1 MKTNS
6 ASPLP
11 IAPAACLRAIIVDD
25 ERLARNELKRLLEN
39 FPSIEVVGEAANTE
53 EASQLIEELQPDV
66 AFLDIQMPGKTGF
79 EWLEEWDGFLPEII
93 FTTAFDEYALKAFEV
108 NALDY
113 VLKPIELT
121 RLSESIQKLE
131 SRFKRTIS
139 AEKTVSASHV
149 LGGNDQIFVK
159 DGEKCWFVRLDR
171 VRLCESMGNYVRLFF
186 DDQKPLVLK
195 SLNSLEERLDPK
207 LFFRC
212 NRKHIVNLNFIDKIE
227 PWFSGGLQVTLKG
240 EKAEKIEI
248 SRRQSIRF
256 KELLSL

>member
-1 MKTNS
+1 M
-6 ASPLP
+6 
-11 IAPAACLRAIIVDD
+11 RAIIVDD

-39 FPSIEVVGEAANTE
+39 FPSIEVIGEAANTE

-113 VLKPIELT
+113 VLKPIELA

-131 SRFKRTIS
+131 SRFKRPAS
-139 AEKTVSASHV
+139 AEKTVTANHV

-212 NRKHIVNLNFIDKIE
+212 NRKHIVNLNFIEKIE

-240 EKAEKIEI
+240 DKAEKIEI

>member
-1 MKTNS
+1 M
-6 ASPLP
+6 
-11 IAPAACLRAIIVDD
+11 RAIIVDD

-39 FPSIEVVGEAANTE
+39 FPSIEVVGEASNTD

-113 VLKPIELT
+113 VLKPIELA

-131 SRFKRTIS
+131 SRFQRPIRT
-139 AEKTVSASHV
+139 EKSITTNHV

-212 NRKHIVNLNFIDKIE
+212 NRKHIVNLNFIEKIE

>member
-1 MKTNS
+1 MK
-6 ASPLP
+6 
-11 IAPAACLRAIIVDD
+11 AIIVDD

-39 FPSIEVVGEAANTE
+39 FPHIEVIA
-53 EASQLIEELQPDV
+53 EASNTDEASALLETLQPDV
-66 AFLDIQMPGKTGF
+66 LFLDIQMPGKTGF
-79 EWLEEWDGFLPEII
+79 EWLEGWDGFLPEVI

-113 VLKPIELT
+113 VLKPIELA

-131 SRFKRTIS
+131 KRQIQQVRT
-139 AEKTVSASHV
+139 SASPNHV
-149 LGGNDQIFVK
+149 LGAQDQIFVK
-159 DGEKCWFVRLDR
+159 DGERCWFVRLDR

-195 SLNSLEERLDPK
+195 SLNALEERLDPK
-207 LFFRC
+207 VFFRA
-212 NRKHIVNLNFIDKIE
+212 NRKHIINLNYIDKIE
-227 PWFSGGLQVTLKG
+227 PWFSGGLQVTLSGKG
-240 EKAEKIEI
+240 EKIEI

>member
-1 MKTNS
+1 M
-6 ASPLP
+6 
-11 IAPAACLRAIIVDD
+11 RAIIVDD

-39 FPSIEVVGEAANTE
+39 FPSIEVIGEASNTD

-131 SRFKRTIS
+131 SRFLRPTSTEKS
-139 AEKTVSASHV
+139 ATANHV

>member
-1 MKTNS
+1 M
-6 ASPLP
+6 
-11 IAPAACLRAIIVDD
+11 RAIIIDD

-39 FPSIEVVGEAANTE
+39 FPSIEVVGEAANTD

-113 VLKPIELT
+113 VLKPVELS
-121 RLSESIQKLE
+121 RLSESIQKLDA
-131 SRFKRTIS
+131 RFKRPAS
-139 AEKTVSASHV
+139 AEKVSSASHV

-212 NRKHIVNLNFIDKIE
+212 NRKHIVNLNFIEKIE

-240 EKAEKIEI
+240 EKGEKIEI

>member
-1 MKTNS
+1 M
-6 ASPLP
+6 
-11 IAPAACLRAIIVDD
+11 RAIIVDD

-66 AFLDIQMPGKTGF
+66 AFLDIQMPCKTGF

-131 SRFKRTIS
+131 SRFQRPAST
-139 AEKTVSASHV
+139 EKSVTANHV

-212 NRKHIVNLNFIDKIE
+212 NRKHIVNLNFIEKIE

>member
-1 MKTNS
+1 MK
-6 ASPLP
+6 
-11 IAPAACLRAIIVDD
+11 AIIVDD

-39 FPSIEVVGEAANTE
+39 FPSIEVIGEAANTD

-66 AFLDIQMPGKTGF
+66 VFLDIQMPGKTGF

-113 VLKPIELT
+113 VLKPIELA

-131 SRFKRTIS
+131 SRFQRPTSTEKS
-139 AEKTVSASHV
+139 ATTNHV

-240 EKAEKIEI
+240 DKAEKIEI

>member
-1 MKTNS
+1 M
-6 ASPLP
+6 
-11 IAPAACLRAIIVDD
+11 RAIIVDD

-39 FPSIEVVGEAANTE
+39 FPSIEVVGEAANTD

-131 SRFKRTIS
+131 SRFQRPAS
-139 AEKTVSASHV
+139 AEKSVTANHV

-212 NRKHIVNLNFIDKIE
+212 NRKHIVNLNFIEKIE

>member
-1 MKTNS
+1 MK
-6 ASPLP
+6 
-11 IAPAACLRAIIVDD
+11 AIIVDD

-39 FPSIEVVGEAANTE
+39 FPSIEVIGEAANTD

-66 AFLDIQMPGKTGF
+66 VFLDIQMPGKTGF

-113 VLKPIELT
+113 VLKPIELA

-131 SRFKRTIS
+131 SRFQRPSRTDKS
-139 AEKTVSASHV
+139 ATTNHV

-212 NRKHIVNLNFIDKIE
+212 NRKHIVNLNFIEKIE

>member
-1 MKTNS
+1 M
-6 ASPLP
+6 
-11 IAPAACLRAIIVDD
+11 RAIIIDD

-39 FPSIEVVGEAANTE
+39 FPSIEVIGEASNTD

-113 VLKPIELT
+113 VLKPIELA

-131 SRFKRTIS
+131 SRFKRTV
-139 AEKTVSASHV
+139 ATEKTVSASHV

>member
-1 MKTNS
+1 M
-6 ASPLP
+6 A
-11 IAPAACLRAIIVDD
+11 R
-25 ERLARNELKRLLEN
+25 RMGRFFARNY
-39 FPSIEVVGEAANTE
+39 
-53 EASQLIEELQPDV
+53 
-66 AFLDIQMPGKTGF
+66 
-79 EWLEEWDGFLPEII
+79 
-93 FTTAFDEYALKAFEV
+93 FDESALKAFEV

-113 VLKPIELT
+113 VRKPIELT

-131 SRFKRTIS
+131 SRFLRPTS
-139 AEKTVSASHV
+139 TEKSTTANHV

>member
-1 MKTNS
+1 M
-6 ASPLP
+6 
-11 IAPAACLRAIIVDD
+11 RAIIVDD

-39 FPSIEVVGEAANTE
+39 FPSIEVIGEAANTD

-113 VLKPIELT
+113 VLKPIELA

-131 SRFKRTIS
+131 SRFKRPVST
-139 AEKTVSASHV
+139 EKTVTANHV

-212 NRKHIVNLNFIDKIE
+212 NRKHIVNLNFIEKIE

>member
-1 MKTNS
+1 
-6 ASPLP
+6 
-11 IAPAACLRAIIVDD
+11 
-25 ERLARNELKRLLEN
+25 
-39 FPSIEVVGEAANTE
+39 
-53 EASQLIEELQPDV
+53 
-66 AFLDIQMPGKTGF
+66 
-79 EWLEEWDGFLPEII
+79 
-93 FTTAFDEYALKAFEV
+93 
-108 NALDY
+108 
-113 VLKPIELT
+113 
-121 RLSESIQKLE
+121 
-131 SRFKRTIS
+131 
-139 AEKTVSASHV
+139 V

>member
-1 MKTNS
+1 M
-6 ASPLP
+6 
-11 IAPAACLRAIIVDD
+11 RAIIVDD

-39 FPSIEVVGEAANTE
+39 FPTIEVVGEASNTD

-113 VLKPIELT
+113 VLKPIELA

-131 SRFKRTIS
+131 SRFQRAPRTEKS
-139 AEKTVSASHV
+139 ATTNHV

-212 NRKHIVNLNFIDKIE
+212 NRKHIVNLNFIEKIE

>member
-1 MKTNS
+1 M
-6 ASPLP
+6 
-11 IAPAACLRAIIVDD
+11 RAIIVDD

-39 FPSIEVVGEAANTE
+39 FPSIEVVGEAANTD

-113 VLKPIELT
+113 VLKPVELS

-131 SRFKRTIS
+131 SRFKRPAS
-139 AEKTVSASHV
+139 AEKISSASHV

-212 NRKHIVNLNFIDKIE
+212 NRKHIVNLTFIEKIE

-240 EKAEKIEI
+240 EKGEKIEI

>member
-1 MKTNS
+1 M
-6 ASPLP
+6 
-11 IAPAACLRAIIVDD
+11 RAIIVDD

-39 FPSIEVVGEAANTE
+39 FPSIEVIGEASNTD

-131 SRFKRTIS
+131 SRFQRPASI
-139 AEKTVSASHV
+139 EKSTTANHV

>member
-1 MKTNS
+1 M
-6 ASPLP
+6 
-11 IAPAACLRAIIVDD
+11 RAIIVDD

-39 FPSIEVVGEAANTE
+39 FPSIEVVGEAANTD

-113 VLKPIELT
+113 VLKPVELS

-131 SRFKRTIS
+131 SRIKRPAS
-139 AEKTVSASHV
+139 AEKISSASHV

-212 NRKHIVNLNFIDKIE
+212 NRKHIVNLNFIEKIE

-240 EKAEKIEI
+240 EKGEKIEI

>member
-1 MKTNS
+1 M
-6 ASPLP
+6 
-11 IAPAACLRAIIVDD
+11 RAIIVDD

-39 FPSIEVVGEAANTE
+39 FPSIEVIGEASNTD

-113 VLKPIELT
+113 VLKPIELA

-131 SRFKRTIS
+131 SRFKRIVS

>member
-1 MKTNS
+1 M
-6 ASPLP
+6 
-11 IAPAACLRAIIVDD
+11 RAIIVDD

-39 FPSIEVVGEAANTE
+39 FPSIEVVGEASNID

-121 RLSESIQKLE
+121 RLSDSIQKLE
-131 SRFKRTIS
+131 SRFQRPSST
-139 AEKTVSASHV
+139 EKTAASSHV